1 MGELHRM
8 GKASQPEEGRIR
20 GGGIRCTMLNKLAI
34 GLFKILVIRFSNF
47 GYIPSITPKP
57 QEGRLINDYQQNYQT
72 NKPLG
77 KDEEQ
82 QGKDGTDEK
91 PSNKGKSQKIT
102 KALINI
108 GNLQAGSIS
117 NASGIFSG
125 KNIQIGW
132 SSHGKANSGFGTI
145 GGHHHK
151 VTHNTNFVIDNDQ
164 IDTPIEDRSATL
176 SPFPAK

>member
-1 MGELHRM
+1 MYNA
-8 GKASQPEEGRIR
+8 K
-20 GGGIRCTMLNKLAI
+20 KI
-34 GLFKILVIRFSNF
+34 GYWPFQNISYPFSTS
-47 GYIPSITPKP
+47 GYIPSITPNP
-57 QEGRLINDYQQNYQT
+57 QEGRLINDYQQNYQA
-72 NKPLG
+72 NKPLS

-91 PSNKGKSQKIT
+91 PTNKGKSQKIT

-151 VTHNTNFVIDNDQ
+151 VTHNTNLVIDNDQ
-164 IDTPIEDRSATL
+164 IDTPIEDSSTTL

>member
-1 MGELHRM
+1 MVYNA
-8 GKASQPEEGRIR
+8 KQ
-20 GGGIRCTMLNKLAI
+20 I
-34 GLFKILVIRFSNF
+34 GYWPFQNISYPFSNF

-57 QEGRLINDYQQNYQT
+57 QEGWLINDYQQNYQA

-77 KDEEQ
+77 KDKEQ
-82 QGKDGTDEK
+82 QGKDETDEK
-91 PSNKGKSQKIT
+91 PTNKGKSQKIT

-151 VTHNTNFVIDNDQ
+151 VTHNTNLVIDNDQ